1 VKHLIFHIG
10 RLKFRFEFNPKD
22 LSLKISFTDLKLIL
36 ESHNIPWKFEE
47 DKACKKN

>member
-1 VKHLIFHIG
+1 MKHLVFHIG

-36 ESHNIPWKFEE
+36 DSHNIPWSFKE
-47 DKACKKN
+47 DTCKKK